1 MADAITTRVFRYD
14 PDHDTEP
21 RYQEY
26 RVPVEEETSVL
37 VLLNRIQREM
47 DETLSF
53 RSYCCGLQMCGS
65 CVMRIDGKKKYACL
79 TLVKPGQK
87 VTLDPVTY
95 PAGHI
100 KDLVSIETNK
110 RETNKRGTGRGV
122 RKGDGSM
129 KASSRKARD
138 GMNHGIR

>member
-1 MADAITTRVFRYD
+1 MADAITALVFRYD
-14 PDHDTEP
+14 PDRNTEP

-65 CVMRIDGKKKYACL
+65 CLMKIDHKKKFACL
-79 TLVKPGQK
+79 TLVKPGEK
-87 VTLDPVTY
+87 VTIEPVSF
-95 PAGHI
+95 PGGHI
-100 KDLVSIETNK
+100 KDLVVKVKEG
-110 RETNKRGTGRGV
+110 EGG
-122 RKGDGSM
+122 
-129 KASSRKARD
+129 ASSPPTP
-138 GMNHGIR
+138 